1 MAVYPSQIL
10 RNVCCSPGDGQSRA
24 GDFTRGWV
32 SGARNSLCRP
42 RHSGPVLRFTIRHL
56 AERYTTETRYARSDE
71 RPGGHR
77 ETRYARS
84 DQWPGGHRETRYARS
99 DERPGGHRETRY
111 ARSDRAYRARAAHPR
126 SVPPLGSLAPWAAFR
141 WAVVAFCRPSLRGGR
156 PCACAPSAGSL
167 RSTRRPKN
175 GGNLRRTQPPSPS
188 GAFY

>member
-56 AERYTTETRYARSDE
+56 AERYTT
-71 RPGGHR
+71 
-77 ETRYARS
+77 
-84 DQWPGGHRETRYARS
+84 ETRYARS